1 VASQDE
7 SNVSLMSSPVRSV
20 ISYVDSPESG
30 SLSEPM
36 TPLSRTSSEPTS
48 GAVPNRLTTDVVVN
62 PKESDGSAQ
71 STAVTTV
78 PDTAGASASNVPTN
92 TMLPRHHLAIQLV
105 SFFFDSVQRIFKV
118 PTSVDLS
125 YNGFE
130 VSFSTASVPWTD
142 GSAVGMVTD
151 EGGENDRAFEIMST
165 PSNAALHRY
174 IRDLARVRMDLIA
187 IQARENNITD
197 PAIVQLELRIK
208 AEQEATRSWMR
219 RVCAAA
225 GALSI
230 ADPAFSPR
238 T

>member
-1 VASQDE
+1 
-7 SNVSLMSSPVRSV
+7 
-20 ISYVDSPESG
+20 
-30 SLSEPM
+30 M

-48 GAVPNRLTTDVVVN
+48 GAVPNRLTTDVVDN
-62 PKESDGSAQ
+62 SKKSDGSAQ
-71 STAVTTV
+71 SMAVAIV
-78 PDTAGASASNVPTN
+78 ADTAAASASASSVPTN
-92 TMLPRHHLAIQLV
+92 SALPRHHLAIQLV

-118 PTSVDLS
+118 PASVDLS

-130 VSFSTASVPWTD
+130 VSFSTTSVPWIG
-142 GSAVGMVTD
+142 GSAVGVVAD
-151 EGGENDRAFEIMST
+151 EGGENDRAFEIMPA
-165 PSNAALHRY
+165 PSNTALHRY
-174 IRDLARVRMDLIA
+174 IRDLARVRMDLVA
-187 IQARENNITD
+187 IQARENNIND